1 MKNNEN
7 GQSAAKQ
14 IILKDVKGFEGLY
27 KISNDGKVWSE
38 YKKDFLKPR
47 LSMDGYE
54 RVALSSNGK
63 DMNTEYQG

>member
-27 KISNDGKVWSE
+27 KISNDGKFGQSI
-38 YKKDFLKPR
+38 KKIF
-47 LSMDGYE
+47 
-54 RVALSSNGK
+54 
-63 DMNTEYQG
+63 

>member
-38 YKKDFLKPR
+38 YKKRFFK
-47 LSMDGYE
+47 
-54 RVALSSNGK
+54 
-63 DMNTEYQG
+63 T